1 LQSGGEAG
9 RISLAGDAL
18 VLVAST
24 IPGDWPLPP
33 KSIMGVVFGSDFI
46 YCSTCTLFK
55 NRMLAMAGVP
65 KEMLEQL
72 SKERKEEIYDNYL
85 LEGLPI
91 SSRTRGVLNDLYV

>member
-46 YCSTCTLFK
+46 YYSTCTLFK
-55 NRMLAMAGVP
+55 NRMLAKAGVP

-91 SSRTRGVLNDLYV
+91 SSRTPGVLNDLYV